1 MIVTFYFNFSNG
13 FQLVLKISCL
23 ENSVELDRL
32 SLFLKCKIETT
43 SPRDIAIGQEDL
55 SGYPAGQLRFFYFA
69 LSLILIVVASNF
81 NLLHNIF
88 LNSHKSVIS

>member
-55 SGYPAGQLRFFYFA
+55 SGYPAGQLRFFLFFVIAHFDRRRVKFQSFA
-69 LSLILIVVASNF
+69 QHF
-81 NLLHNIF
+81 F
-88 LNSHKSVIS
+88 K